1 MAEGIPQ
8 STPQRQKGLT
18 NGRWVRI
25 RAIGVLCAFAVL
37 VAAHAAAQPA
47 VQPAAEDT
55 TGPAQPADV
64 PETPEGLIKAIQQ
77 RETELAQRADDLAKK
92 EERLKILEQDIRA
105 MVDKYVKLRDEVE
118 LKAKQNA
125 KQNAP
130 QNQGGPDD
138 RFGQLAKVY
147 EQMAPDDAAARIDK
161 MNEAVALKILAAAKP
176 KATAKILTGLPAV
189 KAARLSEQLATG
201 RR

>member
-1 MAEGIPQ
+1 MADHAPRSAPPLRDGCAKGRRAGIG
-8 STPQRQKGLT
+8 T
-18 NGRWVRI
+18 VC
-25 RAIGVLCAFAVL
+25 ALCALIAL
-37 VAAHAAAQPA
+37 VAAHTAAQPA
-47 VQPAAEDT
+47 IQPMTEDT
-55 TGPAQPADV
+55 TGPAQPTDV

-92 EERLKILEQDIRA
+92 EERLKILERDIRA

-118 LKAKQNA
+118 LKTKQNA
-125 KQNAP
+125 KQHTP
-130 QNQGGPDD
+130 QNQGGHDD

-161 MNEAVALKILAAAKP
+161 MDETVALKILAAAKP
-176 KATAKILTGLPAV
+176 KATAKILTGLPAA

>member
-8 STPQRQKGLT
+8 STPQHQKGLT

-25 RAIGVLCAFAVL
+25 RAVGVLCALAVL
-37 VAAHAAAQPA
+37 VASYAAAQPTL
-47 VQPAAEDT
+47 QPVAKDAAE
-55 TGPAQPADV
+55 PAPSAEI

-77 RETELAQRADDLAKK
+77 RETELAQRADDLAEK

-130 QNQGGPDD
+130 QTQGGHDD

-161 MNEAVALKILAAAKP
+161 MDETVALKILAAAKP
-176 KATAKILTGLPAV
+176 KATAKILTGLPAA
-189 KAARLSEQLATG
+189 KAARLSERLATG